1 MTKRRPRVHLWFA
14 LLMITLLSFVT
25 AAAAFAGMNAAG
37 NALIRSRIYTR
48 EKIYAREKEY
58 FSELL
63 ADMSENNY
71 GFSDRERI
79 QQWVRERKDLMLA
92 VYDAANLYRQD
103 SSGVLYAGVSDA
115 LSMYDLLQDQ
125 YSEYWYTCLINTG
138 RGSMRSRV
146 VKVMYYPMYRARDI
160 AMLIEGAAAFL
171 LFVAMLL
178 LCIRKKTRYIELL
191 SRQLQVMQGG
201 ELSVPMTIRGRDE
214 LTTLAEDI
222 EEMRKS
228 FIERLEHEEEMT
240 KNASELLTAMSHD
253 LRTPLTSLIGYL
265 DIIDLGKCH
274 SPEQVQKYVHS
285 GKQKAYQ
292 IKEMTDKLFEY
303 FLVYS
308 ENDKPVEKERL
319 DAATLFTQLWSES
332 AMSLETEGF
341 HVDMRAEESTC
352 EVLANVPLLRRVFD
366 NLVSNVRKYADPVQ
380 PVEAEMR
387 ACEGGYRMEERNA
400 IADVPRG
407 ESSGIGI
414 ASCRKIMESHGG
426 SFEIEKQG
434 DQCVCRLFIPAA
446 PAEEPAGTLP
456 EGSSGKAL
464 SESSNEENASRS
476 SSENAPESSNEET
489 ASRPSSEEL
498 PESSNEKTAE

>member
-1 MTKRRPRVHLWFA
+1 MTKRQPRVHLWFA

-25 AAAAFAGMNAAG
+25 AAAAFAGMNAVG
-37 NALIRSRIYTR
+37 DALIRNRIYTR

-58 FSELL
+58 LSELL
-63 ADMSENNY
+63 ADMSENSY

-79 QQWVRERKDLMLA
+79 QQWVRKRKDLMLA

-103 SSGVLYAGVSDA
+103 SNGVLYAGVSDA

-125 YSEYWYTCLINTG
+125 YSEYWYSCLISTG
-138 RGSMRSRV
+138 RSSMRSRV

-160 AMLIEGAAAFL
+160 AVTIEIAAAFL
-171 LFVAMLL
+171 LFVALLL
-178 LCIRKKTRYIELL
+178 LCIRRKTRYIELL

-201 ELSVPMTIRGRDE
+201 ELSVPMVIRGRDE

-222 EEMRKS
+222 DEMRRS

-265 DIIDLGKCH
+265 DIVDLGKCH

-285 GKQKAYQ
+285 SKQKAYQ

-308 ENDKPVEKERL
+308 ENDRPVEKERM
-319 DAATLFTQLWSES
+319 DASMLFAQLWSES
-332 AMSLETEGF
+332 ALSLETEGF
-341 HVDMRAEESTC
+341 RVDMRAEESTC

-366 NLVSNVRKYADPVQ
+366 NIVSNVRKYADPAQ
-380 PVEAEMR
+380 PVIAEMR
-387 ACEGGYRMEERNA
+387 ACANGYRVEERNA
-400 IADVPRG
+400 VADVPRG
-407 ESSGIGI
+407 ESSGIGV
-414 ASCRKIMESHGG
+414 ASCKKIMESHGG
-426 SFEIEKQG
+426 SFEIGKHGE
-434 DQCVCRLFIPAA
+434 QCVCILFIPSA
-446 PAEEPAGTLP
+446 PALDSAAGHPEDADTQAASVSPVRPAEGLP
-456 EGSSGKAL
+456 EDADTPPVRAAAAA
-464 SESSNEENASRS
+464 SEGTYTEGN
-476 SSENAPESSNEET
+476 
-489 ASRPSSEEL
+489 
-498 PESSNEKTAE
+498 

>member
-1 MTKRRPRVHLWFA
+1 MHLWFA

-25 AAAAFAGMNAAG
+25 AAAAFTGMNAAG
-37 NALIRSRIYTR
+37 NALIRRRIYTR

-274 SPEQVQKYVHS
+274 SLEQVQKYVHS

-387 ACEGGYRMEERNA
+387 ACEGGYRVEERNA

-446 PAEEPAGTLP
+446 PAEEPAGALP